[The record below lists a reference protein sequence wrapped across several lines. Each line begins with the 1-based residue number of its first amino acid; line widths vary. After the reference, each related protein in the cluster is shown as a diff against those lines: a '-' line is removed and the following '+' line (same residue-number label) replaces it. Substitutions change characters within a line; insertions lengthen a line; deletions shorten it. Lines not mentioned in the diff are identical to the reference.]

1 MKAITKKDKRRLLI
15 WTLIISVMVLYLGVF
30 TYKYWNKILKNN
42 QLRDE
47 LKMTYEK
54 TLADEK
60 KLNSEVNNLQDPN
73 YVAKFA
79 REKYMYSKDGEIIIR
94 ITED

>member
-1 MKAITKKDKRRLLI
+1 MKTITKKDKRRLLI
-15 WTLIISVMVLYLGVF
+15 WTLLISVMVLYLGFF
-30 TYKYWNKILKNN
+30 TYKYWTKILNN
-42 QLRDE
+42 NNLRDE
-47 LKMTYEK
+47 LKLLYEK
-54 TLADEK
+54 SLADEK
-60 KLNSEVNNLQDPN
+60 ILSSEVNKLQDPN